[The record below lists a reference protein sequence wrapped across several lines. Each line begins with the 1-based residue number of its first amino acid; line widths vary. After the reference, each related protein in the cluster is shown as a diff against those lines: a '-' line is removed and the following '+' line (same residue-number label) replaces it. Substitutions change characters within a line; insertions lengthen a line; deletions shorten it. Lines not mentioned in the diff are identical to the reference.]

1 MIFPLPERLA
11 SARDCRQSLAKPTSM
26 RISLFVLLY
35 LGVSFDLHAADAE
48 IGHRYPSEKCTLVDR
63 VTGRPLVALTTGP
76 SNDMK
81 NYQTH
86 PQWAADG
93 VNIIFRSEDR
103 NAAKTS
109 QAYAVNEITGDIVQ
123 LTEGPDV
130 ATGSLNVARLSNR
143 LYYVRGKPEAGAQRL
158 IELELTPLL
167 ADSAA
172 GTLKSASVYERV
184 VATLPA
190 THRDAGGFTLDADER
205 TAYFGVRYAEGP
217 PREAGKPIPQVPS
230 GITAV
235 DLATGAY
242 RKVIDTPFLMGHV
255 QASPWVPGEILY
267 CNETG
272 GDAPQRMWIVRDDGT
287 GNRPLFPEQPSDWVT
302 HEVFVDRDT
311 VFFNLMGHTPELR
324 RRPTGIMSINLRNG
338 EVLPIGQTA
347 RGQGF
352 WHCNATPDGRWAL
365 GDNFEGEVFLIDRH
379 SGEIRLISTGHVM
392 KPDHTHPNFSP
403 DGHRILVQSG
413 LLTGGKSLD
422 LMVIPLP
429 ENLVE

>member
-1 MIFPLPERLA
+1 MRFPALA
-11 SARDCRQSLAKPTSM
+11 LVCAALCSAAFAAESE
-26 RISLFVLLY
+26 
-35 LGVSFDLHAADAE
+35 LGR
-48 IGHRYPSEKCTLVDR
+48 RYPSEMRSLTDR
-63 VTGRPLVALTTGP
+63 VTGRPLVALTTAA

-93 VNIIFRSEDR
+93 VHIIFRSGDR
-103 NAAKTS
+103 NPSRTQ

-123 LTEGPDV
+123 LTEGAD
-130 ATGSLNVARLSNR
+130 TDNYSLNVARLSNR
-143 LYYVRGKPEAGAQRL
+143 LYYLRGKRDVGEQRL
-158 IELELTPLL
+158 MELELTPLL

-172 GTLKSASVYERV
+172 GTLKSAATYERL

-190 THRDAGGFTLDADER
+190 DYRGAGGFTLDADEK
-205 TAYFGVRYAEGP
+205 TAYFGVRYADAP
-217 PREAGKPIPQVPS
+217 PREPGKPIPQVPR

-272 GDAPQRMWIVRDDGT
+272 GDAPQRMWIVRADGS
-287 GNRPLFPEQPSDWVT
+287 GNRPLFAEQPSDWVT
-302 HEVFVDRDT
+302 HEVFVDKDT
-311 VFFNLMGHTPELR
+311 VLFNLMGHTPALR
-324 RRPTGIMSINLRNG
+324 RRPTGIMAINLRNDD
-338 EVLPIGQTA
+338 VLPLGQTA

-352 WHCNATPDGRWAL
+352 WHCNGTPDGRWAV
-365 GDNFEGEVFLIDRH
+365 GDNFDGEVFLIKRRT
-379 SGEIRLISTGHVM
+379 GEIRLVSTGPLM

-403 DGHRILVQSG
+403 DGTRILVQSG
-413 LLTGGKSLD
+413 MLSSGKSLD
-422 LMVIPLP
+422 LMIIPVP
-429 ENLVE
+429 ETATE